1 MVKAMRQENVP
12 TWKEVIGDGVLIEY
26 KLQFAVNFSYGNK
39 CVWIAT
45 VLETWHFSFPPD
57 CPAIFDVIT
66 EGQQFEYM
74 GFVVN
79 PIIRLAI
86 MRKNLLFSDVE
97 AVSDMIDKYN
107 GIVMGL
113 SNAEVRKV
121 WG

>member
-1 MVKAMRQENVP
+1 MSF
-12 TWKEVIGDGVLIEY
+12 TI
-26 KLQFAVNFSYGNK
+26 FFSLY
-39 CVWIAT
+39 
-45 VLETWHFSFPPD
+45 S
-57 CPAIFDVIT
+57 AIFDVIT

-113 SNAEVRKV
+113 SVAEVCV
-121 WG
+121 

>member
-1 MVKAMRQENVP
+1 
-12 TWKEVIGDGVLIEY
+12 
-26 KLQFAVNFSYGNK
+26 
-39 CVWIAT
+39 
-45 VLETWHFSFPPD
+45 
-57 CPAIFDVIT
+57 
-66 EGQQFEYM
+66 M

-121 WG
+121 

>member
-1 MVKAMRQENVP
+1 MVM
-12 TWKEVIGDGVLIEY
+12 T
-26 KLQFAVNFSYGNK
+26 FSIVSDFCYTHNSMSFK
-39 CVWIAT
+39 IF
-45 VLETWHFSFPPD
+45 FSLYS
-57 CPAIFDVIT
+57 AIFDVIT

-113 SNAEVRKV
+113 SVAEVCV
-121 WG
+121 

>member
-1 MVKAMRQENVP
+1 MVI
-12 TWKEVIGDGVLIEY
+12 TFFHHYISLLLYI
-26 KLQFAVNFSYGNK
+26 L
-39 CVWIAT
+39 
-45 VLETWHFSFPPD
+45 HFHSFLA
-57 CPAIFDVIT
+57 AIFDVIT

-86 MRKNLLFSDVE
+86 MRKDLLFSDVE

-113 SNAEVRKV
+113 SVAEVCV
-121 WG
+121 

>member
-1 MVKAMRQENVP
+1 MVI
-12 TWKEVIGDGVLIEY
+12 T
-26 KLQFAVNFSYGNK
+26 FFSIISACCY
-39 CVWIAT
+39 I
-45 VLETWHFSFPPD
+45 LHFHSFLA
-57 CPAIFDVIT
+57 AIFDVIT

-86 MRKNLLFSDVE
+86 MRKDLLFSDVE

-113 SNAEVRKV
+113 SVAEVCV
-121 WG
+121 